1 MRLLRPSAAVLLLLP
16 ALCGPLLAYKHD
28 DSLGKKLLGEFRA
41 EITSRRTGADFYARL
56 DAAPE
61 ASGLRVLLRRAP
73 AERVA
78 WYDPAGNA
86 VYFNTRHVQEFFD
99 IKGYRD
105 SRIIEILNVGKQAR
119 AEFVKRADAL
129 FLHELVHALQSYLY
143 PRYRAGAAAA
153 NPVEFEYEAYF
164 TEDLYFHE
172 KLSDSPALLEKFL
185 KGEEQDVYTSHSLAG
200 YIELSLDADR
210 YREYIRS
217 RYLRDEAMGYADLEE
232 AGRAARARAADGR
245 IAAYATGDASGY
257 EAEKAAAAAAEA
269 EKAAYDAFL
278 EDFYTARWPAFSAEA
293 LLLLGSAALE
303 AGDHRLA
310 LDCLAQAEEKVPPD
324 ERSGAAKELRTKGAL
339 AILQAAA
346 HIRDRGGKMPAGDLA
361 LLVRALEEAS
371 ARTGRPFPADLA
383 PVRRSAYLRALKSF
397 SRLASSEK
405 DPEKKA
411 FYRENADYFSSA
423 LGGPSAAPDS
433 P

>member
-1 MRLLRPSAAVLLLLP
+1 MRKLIAALILLS
-16 ALCGPLLAYKHD
+16 ALCPPAAAYKYD
-28 DSLGKKLLGEFRA
+28 DSLGDKLLGEFRA
-41 EITSRRTGADFYARL
+41 AVTSRRTGRDFYARL
-56 DAAPE
+56 DARPE
-61 ASGLRVLLRRAP
+61 SAGLRILLRRAP

-78 WYDPAGNA
+78 WYDLAENA

-105 SRIIEILNVGKQAR
+105 SRIIEILNVGKAAR
-119 AEFVKRADAL
+119 GEFVKRADAL

-143 PRYRAGAAAA
+143 PRYRAGAADG

-172 KLSDSPALLEKFL
+172 KLGDSPALLADFL
-185 KGEEQDVYTSHSLAG
+185 AGKEQDVYTGHSLAG

-210 YREYIRS
+210 YREYIRA
-217 RYLRDEAMGYADLEE
+217 RYLRDEALGYTDLEA
-232 AGRAARARAADGR
+232 AGKRARARAADGR

-257 EAEKAAAAAAEA
+257 EAEKAAAAAAAA

-278 EDFYTARWPAFSAEA
+278 EDFYASRWPAFSAEA
-293 LLLLGSAALE
+293 LLLLGSAGLE
-303 AGDHRLA
+303 SGNYKLA
-310 LDCLAQAEEKVPPD
+310 LDCLAQAEEKLP
-324 ERSGAAKELRTKGAL
+324 SGEKSPAARELRTKGAL
-339 AILQAAA
+339 AILEAAA
-346 HIRDRGGKMPAGDLA
+346 HIRDKGRKMPAGDLA
-361 LLVRALEEAS
+361 VLIRSLEEAS
-371 ARTGRPFPADLA
+371 VRTGRPFPADLVPA
-383 PVRRSAYLRALKSF
+383 RRSAYLRALKRF

-423 LGGPSAAPDS
+423 LGGSTPVPDS